1 MISRRI
7 EATGGLES
15 VIVLRML
22 AAHAVPGME
31 VVDELAG
38 RYQRVIE
45 GPDGPYLIS
54 IVIDDRGV
62 LITGMDDNPAEQA
75 RMDLLVRRW
84 FDLDSDLG
92 PVNRCLSTD
101 PLLAPLVAARP
112 RLRVLGHPNAFEA
125 AIGTVLGQQ
134 VSVAAART
142 FAGRLVAA
150 YGMIGPGRLLRF
162 PTPEVLRDADPEEL
176 RAAVGL
182 TGSRSRTVQ
191 AVAAAFAARG
201 TSVPLSRSEL
211 VALPGVGPWTADYLA
226 VKSGDRDAFTPGDLV
241 LRRALG
247 GMDARAASARA
258 ERWRPY
264 RAYALFHLWVASAY
278 LRSG

>member
-7 EATGGLES
+7 EAAGGLEA

-31 VVDELAG
+31 VVDQPAG
-38 RYQRVIE
+38 RYERVVE
-45 GPDGPYLIS
+45 GPDGPYLIR
-54 IVIDDRGV
+54 IVIDDRGL
-62 LITGMDDNPAEQA
+62 LIASTNDDPAEQA

-101 PLLAPLVAARP
+101 PLLAPLVATRP

-150 YGMIGPGRLLRF
+150 YGMVGPGRFMRF
-162 PTPEVLRDADPEEL
+162 PTPAALAMPNPRSSALLWASRVPDPGPC
-176 RAAVGL
+176 R
-182 TGSRSRTVQ
+182 RSRPP
-191 AVAAAFAARG
+191 
-201 TSVPLSRSEL
+201 SLSAGPRFRSAGANSSPCRES
-211 VALPGVGPWTADYLA
+211 APGRRTIWPCGPVTAMP
-226 VKSGDRDAFTPGDLV
+226 S
-241 LRRALG
+241 
-247 GMDARAASARA
+247 
-258 ERWRPY
+258 RPEI
-264 RAYALFHLWVASAY
+264 W
-278 LRSG
+278 